1 MYRILYTCILASVK
15 MYMGVSQGRHGGG
28 ATGTMVG
35 AMGMYG
41 SCGQCIGYPDEVV
54 PQGRAGENAG
64 RAGGQL
70 FIEKLRQGLGLKHF
84 AYKPVA
90 LWADKPIA
98 L

>member
-1 MYRILYTCILASVK
+1 MYRILYTCILASVN
-15 MYMGVSQGRHGGG
+15 MYMGVSQGRHGG

-70 FIEKLRQGLGLKHF
+70 FIEKTPSGSWLKAF
-84 AYKPVA
+84 C
-90 LWADKPIA
+90 I
-98 L
+98 

>member
-1 MYRILYTCILASVK
+1 MYIGICKNVYR
-15 MYMGVSQGRHGGG
+15 GVSGPSWG

-35 AMGMYG
+35 AMGIYG

-64 RAGGQL
+64 RAGGQV
-70 FIEKLRQGLGLKHF
+70 FIEKKLRQGLGTRHF
-84 AYKPVA
+84 AYKPIT
-90 LWADKPIA
+90 LWAYKPIA